1 MCTHGGPWTETC
13 GSKARPVFPACLR
26 NTQLTAI
33 YLVSLK
39 AATESCVT
47 FPSCLATDWFVSL
60 HLHSRVRTRD
70 CMHAPATWKGSRE
83 KFFRGVTNVLFAKQI
98 QVEVR
103 RINWERCEGWKNAW
117 FLEVFQISKVA
128 LEMYVVL
135 KFFIFWKNA
144 WFWKLKK
151 NIRFWKFRFFKF
163 LKIYGFQNFQIL
175 KKMV

>member
-26 NTQLTAI
+26 NIQLTVI

-47 FPSCLATDWFVSL
+47 FPSRHRLIRIPAPALACAY
-60 HLHSRVRTRD
+60 TRL
-70 CMHAPATWKGSRE
+70 HAPATWKGSRE

-98 QVEVR
+98 LVEVW
-103 RINWERCEGWKNAW
+103 RINWERCETWKNAW

-135 KFFIFWKNA
+135 KFFIFWK
-144 WFWKLKK
+144 KCMILEIVEKK
-151 NIRFWKFRFFKF
+151 ILDFGNLSFSNFKSTW
-163 LKIYGFQNFQIL
+163 
-175 KKMV
+175 